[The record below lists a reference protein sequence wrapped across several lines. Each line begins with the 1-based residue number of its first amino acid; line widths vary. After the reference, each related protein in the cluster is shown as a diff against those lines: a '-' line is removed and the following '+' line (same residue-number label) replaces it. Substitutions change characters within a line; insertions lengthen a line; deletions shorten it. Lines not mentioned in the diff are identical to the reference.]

1 MDHVNA
7 FYDVLNHLYLAI
19 TTKPK
24 LLCNEQRELLELA
37 QILPQEHPI
46 YKPEDTVIISDRG
59 YEGYQVLCLLTQMGF
74 GYVIRAKGPSAGIL

>member
-24 LLCNEQRELLELA
+24 LSCNEQRELLELA
-37 QILPQEHPI
+37 FKYCPKRHPI
-46 YKPEDTVIISDRG
+46 YKPEDTVLH
-59 YEGYQVLCLLTQMGF
+59 Q
-74 GYVIRAKGPSAGIL
+74 